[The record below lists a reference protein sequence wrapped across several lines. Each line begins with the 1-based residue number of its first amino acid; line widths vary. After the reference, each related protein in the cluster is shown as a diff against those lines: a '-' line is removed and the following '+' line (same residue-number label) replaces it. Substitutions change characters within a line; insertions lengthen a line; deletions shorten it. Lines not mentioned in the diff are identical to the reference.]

1 MIRPLR
7 RSHVRIAIALAL
19 LVPAI
24 IVAALAARRDTPT
37 QPIPDRLL
45 ETPERPSPP

>member
-7 RSHVRIAIALAL
+7 RLHFRIAIALAL

-24 IVAALAARRDTPT
+24 LVAAIAVRSDTPA
-37 QPIPDRLL
+37 QPIPAELDAPGLQR
-45 ETPERPSPP
+45 

>member
-7 RSHVRIAIALAL
+7 RSHFRIAIALAL

-24 IVAALAARRDTPT
+24 LVAALAARRETPT
-37 QPIPDRLL
+37 PPIPDRLL
-45 ETPERPSPP
+45 ETPGRQPPP